1 MTDTLNVF
9 RHLTLFDWTVFAGV
23 LLVTLTAVIFGN
35 LRRRRMADHS
45 AEADLLDL
53 LLMGRRLTL
62 PLFTAT
68 LVATWYGGIFSVTE
82 YAHEVGIYNWLTQGV
97 FWYAAYLIFAFAL
110 VKRIRTSEARTMPE
124 LLGGMFGPRSA
135 TLGAWLNLLNVLPVT
150 YLLMLGIFLQLIF
163 GGSLLLWMALGIAV
177 VAGYSTLGGFRSVV
191 FSDLV
196 QFTVM
201 CSSVVLVIVFSMTR
215 FGGIGWLR
223 AHPEIPAGHWKPL
236 GDGIPL
242 SLTLVWGFLA
252 LGTLVDPNFYQR
264 CLAAKDVRTAR
275 RGILLATGI
284 WICFDFCTT
293 FGALYARA
301 ALPAAEPRSAYLLYS
316 LQLLPAGLRGFFLAG
331 ILATILST
339 LDSYLFLSGTLVAY
353 DLAPVHRRGRLRYH
367 HVGTLLMAI
376 TALAAAAL
384 FQLSGENLVGIWKFF
399 GGYAT
404 ACILIP
410 LLSGYIWPGKIPD
423 RTFVTACCSGIILMT
438 LFHLFRART
447 PLAEVEPFYFGLLGT
462 LPPLLLRIPLNRP
475 TAVG

>member
-1 MTDTLNVF
+1 MTETLNVF
-9 RHLTLFDWTVFAGV
+9 EHLSPLDWVVFFAV
-23 LLVTLTAVIFGN
+23 LLITLASVVFGN
-35 LRRRRMADHS
+35 LRRRRMSDHS

-82 YAHEVGIYNWLTQGV
+82 YAHQVGIYNWLTQGV

-135 TLGAWLNLLNVLPVT
+135 KLGAWLNLLNVLPVT
-150 YLLMLGIFLQLIF
+150 YLLMLGIFLQLVF
-163 GGSLLLWMALGIAV
+163 GGSLILWMALGTGV
-177 VAGYSTLGGFRSVV
+177 VVSYSTLGGFRSVV

-201 CSSVVLVIVFSMTR
+201 CGSVVCVIYFSMTG

-264 CLAAKDVRTAR
+264 CLAAKDVKTAR
-275 RGILLATGI
+275 KGILLATVI
-284 WICFDFCTT
+284 WIGFDFCTT

-353 DLAPVHRRGRLRYH
+353 DLAPAHRKGRLRFH
-367 HVGTLLMAI
+367 HLGTVLMALI
-376 TALAAAAL
+376 ALIAAAL

-404 ACILIP
+404 ACILVP
-410 LLSGYIWPGKIPD
+410 LLSGYIRPGKIPD
-423 RTFVTACCSGIILMT
+423 RVFVTACVSGMVLMT
-438 LFHLFRART
+438 LFHLVRSQT
-447 PLAEVEPFYFGLLGT
+447 PFADVEPFYFGLLGT
-462 LPPLLLRIPLNRP
+462 LPPLLIPIFTKPR
-475 TAVG
+475 